1 MNHRWIAFLRIVVG
15 IFFLGQGLN
24 KLDWYASTEFLRTSL
39 DRYSLNAP
47 SITVWYQTHVAY
59 PGIEAW
65 SRMMPTGEMLIGAA
79 LILGLLTRPTLI
91 IAIALVINY
100 YLTSGTLF
108 SPTFVTN
115 PFALLLLSNLFV
127 LLALNAGS
135 VFALD
140 ASRRHKA
147 PRGKTK

>member
-1 MNHRWIAFLRIVVG
+1 MNQRWIAFLRIVVG

-24 KLDWYASTEFLRTSL
+24 KLDWYTSSEFLRTSL

-47 SITVWYQTHVAY
+47 SITIWYQSHVAY

-65 SRMMPTGEMLIGAA
+65 SRMIPTGEMLIGAA
-79 LILGLLTRPTLI
+79 LLLGLLTRPTLM
-91 IAIALVINY
+91 IAIVLVVNY
-100 YLTSGTLF
+100 HLTSGSLF
-108 SPTFVTN
+108 SYTFVTN

-127 LLALNAGS
+127 LLASNAGS

-140 ASRRHKA
+140 ASRKHKA
-147 PRGKTK
+147 PRAKTK